1 MAKSI
6 TETGPKALRG
16 IRNPDLYPAKNDP
29 LGSFLTAEERE
40 QIQRDLYQSTLR
52 NYQVSHGH
60 IGYEYLDQANF
71 TPVYRPDLDLGTSMF
86 DDPVMLNATQ
96 GDIQDMR
103 AENQPWYAKI
113 GAGIGKAVVYAGT
126 TFANGTAGLLYGLGK
141 WAAGGNFSDVWNN
154 EVTVAMD
161 DIMKA
166 SELSM
171 PNYRTQY
178 EQEHPM
184 ALENIFSANFLGDS
198 IIKNIGFLVGAY
210 YSGGIFSK
218 GAGLLLR
225 AVGASRGVTSSTAQ
239 LVGGFMSA
247 ANEGGIESLNAANE
261 FEEESMANLEQIHQA
276 RLQQIQEKYLQNRG
290 KNFIN
295 TSSGDGNQLT
305 DEAYLTMQQ
314 ELAEAQKDYEAAQ
327 VKIQEDKARVGN
339 VTFGLN
345 LAILTPSNIAQFG
358 RLYSRGFNTSRR
370 MLNNTR
376 RLADGTFEVTN
387 KTKLGKAYT
396 IAKGGVWEGTEE
408 VLQQGASDVS
418 QHHYYND
425 VFDYYKALLDDK
437 ENYQTQSWMQSVQES
452 LYQTLGSESTWEQFL
467 SGTIMGLMG
476 MPGFRKAK
484 DKNGNWQS
492 PITLEGNAW
501 SRYREMSEEQSRAE
515 NIVNY
520 LNNRINSSS
529 DFNAY
534 YQGLLRRN
542 KIDKDM
548 IDAAENG
555 DQFGYKNSEFAQL
568 ISDIEMFNSVGR
580 SEDLISMI
588 NQALDTS
595 DSNIESIIKNTTRIT
610 EDGKLDG
617 PFAQYALANE
627 DGTISVNFGSE
638 QSKQE
643 VKNLLTNK
651 IEDVINTV
659 NSYSSTRKEIDNV
672 TNYAL
677 SDDQLNYLTYMSTQL
692 DNWKQR
698 AKEMAGDVKG
708 GISGVV
714 STLEENLRLFE
725 QLRDA
730 EGQKGKGD
738 LTEAYKKYDESV
750 KRYKS
755 LIDLLNPLRESSD
768 GLLATNLTQNRKFTD
783 SLIDVLQQIPSQTL
797 DEVKKQEL
805 IAKLQDL
812 SKVGKASELFNKKF
826 EEFIKNPDKLNQE
839 QEQVREQ
846 VQEEQAEQKSNDLK
860 TLLNNANSLQEF
872 RQILDQQEDQDTID
886 RTLKELRESGHEMAK
901 KYQETSEY
909 RNNVMKALDEAN
921 LDLQTKQDALKL
933 LQDQFDNTEDL
944 SQIANPNSI
953 YINNDAAF
961 DEDSDSVEQ
970 SQTRFQNARYALQ
983 NALIKVNKDN
993 KFKDRFS
1000 NEYTAPKDQKQQ
1012 GSKEPEESQQKPP
1025 VEAPVGD
1032 ITFDSVQNENKQ
1044 ANQEEPQNPASKER
1058 QQYYRPAIPE
1068 VHIEAS
1074 REGDFRDFNLVAKSE
1089 LGQFHYLRAK
1099 KLNDEENA
1107 LIDEYIKA
1115 HPNEPRNIQLIRN
1128 ALKEKLDRGNQYLEG
1143 VLASPLP
1150 NFDTIYEYFVKNG
1163 TFEYLNQGL
1172 LHVGDEIAFMIDPEF
1187 EETIKNEPWHTGPVI
1202 FMINKKDGHVVGSL
1216 DSAASSLSGYEG
1228 LRTLEQKIIQEYTNR
1243 KPNQSKEK
1251 FIATPTTRVS
1261 KIMVGKIPYTNEER
1275 SLQNIPNIND
1285 GKGPIFGIIKNGVLT
1300 TNYALDDPLVI
1311 KPADMRNKEG
1321 RLYLLIPNGTGKYSP
1336 VAVRVKHFNK
1346 EEFNIEN
1353 VDDAS
1358 TKVGQAIKDAIEQ
1371 LSKATSEEDVKD
1383 AVKILTKYIYLQD
1396 VHFNWFEAK
1405 AGSGIVIR
1413 RDLREADGSYK
1424 KTIINGEERIE
1435 SWHGSIYYTTEKGSV
1450 IIGGLKFQSEVANKF
1465 GAQQEEQALKDPSQ
1479 IYKEILDILAG
1490 FNLPMQVS
1498 AREINGGTYNQD
1510 RINSGILTSN
1520 LEKASTVGTWF
1531 TTDYFNDNGE
1541 LQPAVNPASKLRHP
1555 VQDKTN
1561 PVGGTNN
1568 AINGTPIQLGNILY
1582 YVDSNTGNIYD
1593 KNGKTIEDSQ
1603 YKELLFDLAWAQNL
1617 FGNAKNSAVMVDN
1630 KVITPNNKVL
1640 DRTTQT
1646 YLTGN
1651 EAQKVRE
1658 AIEGKKQEQAAK
1670 VDKSEQQET
1679 QPVSPIMQQSEQT
1692 LPILDRRLDNQ
1703 DSQEFKLHPLIK
1715 GENTQVYFE
1724 LNGKLYKS
1732 TAVPFIKVNG
1742 IQLYIDRERNSY
1754 SEHGGQV
1761 SAENYYVIFP
1771 NGKVFTLARNQ
1782 KVSEELSIQE
1792 LRDKYASMFE
1802 KKPDK
1807 VIALSQEETLV
1818 TKALNSIK
1826 QDSAEQVRDQAPSK
1840 ESETAQ
1846 KLKEVDNKKVSRKR
1860 RPSKPSSDEKRL
1872 RRSTDS
1878 THKIW
1883 DKEKELAWL
1892 NKVLPQLS
1900 EEDRIKL
1907 VSGLIHV
1914 AEQGIDAYGLFDGSV
1929 IVLSDIAAEGTAY
1942 HEAFHAVFKLLLDN
1956 NERASLLKE
1965 YSSKH
1970 PNMDDISL
1978 EEGLAE
1984 DFREFVMQGGKDT
1997 RSLGRKIIDF
2007 FKSLFIKT
2015 KYWKDFRPSSLYY
2028 FKKIND
2034 GKYAERVLGSKRV
2047 FNDELGNKI
2056 QGIIQKLYPEIELNF
2071 TDEIDPNDI
2080 QLGIEQYKKLH
2091 PEVETLARQ
2100 MSLEQAKEILKN
2112 SNRKSLEFQLSKADR
2127 KQYEGRLSSIRDTR
2141 VDFETNQF
2149 ITELTEEDIA
2159 LFKYLDTIQEKKYQS
2174 AVFNWYYNGVINPIE
2189 DKYKIDR
2196 AIELA
2201 ITHNLNLKNFSSPM
2215 EVVNNYWNK
2224 EDTGSRKG
2232 WFDLYDGNPQHLS
2245 NKREE
2250 NGLIIYDVSDSELT
2264 AEFISENIISKFF
2277 DKSPWCIFQF
2287 NNSKTWVGGYYWN
2300 VYNAQSRKIAFDP
2313 NTGKPVGMFAS
2324 ADKPTWWD
2332 TNDRP
2337 HPNIS
2342 INNSGDLFSKLGFE
2356 RLPSGLYAKGS
2367 RVDGDYYIYEQND
2380 SSKKGMILRSKQHR
2394 SGRKL
2399 RRTTFYVGTIEVT
2412 QFFDES
2418 GNTTKFS
2425 VNNTGKV
2432 KLTQVPIESIN
2443 PNIVD
2448 TIDLIG
2454 NNYYSTS
2461 YSILSL
2467 QNEFTESASVPLR
2480 FLGSYMNYISSI
2492 EKVQQDKSIIRKIT
2506 DDINLILSDFD
2517 SYMFYTPGKLS
2528 MSSSPFVKKIG
2539 RQILKGTLDEYLKN
2553 SKFKSLNQ
2561 LKGLLKHLV
2570 LQEKFKFLKQRR
2582 ALLLRQQRQIS
2593 KNKKYLDVLYT
2604 MLMQNIETFGKLR
2617 NMMGVNYIPYED
2629 EELPFQLDSTKIL
2642 GVADL
2647 NALSVLIDR
2656 VHQKQDTLPHEYA
2669 HHYIGWFR
2677 NSKLVQQG
2685 ISRFGSEEAL
2695 VQAIGE
2701 QVVKQRGVAYNW
2713 WQRFTHF
2720 IINLFNKDQR
2730 LLNTLTDAFLNR
2742 ADLTTLGEEQINSIL
2757 ANDRDKLNDMG
2768 VTRYMREEYTQEMQN
2783 ILANAP
2789 RDSQGRLL
2797 APNGE
2802 VSNLAKNEKQYAQ
2815 VRTKNFKRWFG
2826 DWTKITFDENGKPII
2841 PDDVSKVVDKNGEP
2855 LVVYHESPNIFNT
2868 FDISKKR
2875 FNVHNVNG
2883 IWASAINR
2891 KGKGYG
2897 ENIYPLFINLR
2908 NPINTSIKQ
2917 VKNVIELRDLENK
2930 ALNDANSDGA
2940 ILDTIDK
2947 FGYEIQYY
2955 VKSPNQVKSATD
2967 NIGTFDANNPDI
2979 RYRTVPNSS
2988 FEALKAEDRET
2999 LLKKGWTE
3007 KTFNSISQEERDN
3020 VLNCIAF

>member
-1 MAKSI
+1 MTKKNEVKNIDVTKS
-6 TETGPKALRG
+6 GPMTFRQLQEANSQPYNGVSQEFLSFSQSVEAATA
-16 IRNPDLYPAKNDP
+16 PTSLYDARAHSEQLVESP
-29 LGSFLTAEERE
+29 L
-40 QIQRDLYQSTLR
+40 
-52 NYQVSHGH
+52 
-60 IGYEYLDQANF
+60 ANQP
-71 TPVYRPDLDLGTSMF
+71 TRWGESMF
-86 DDPVMLNATQ
+86 DAATATEAQ
-96 GDIQDMR
+96 FQNLGDMR

-154 EVTVAMD
+154 EVTVTMD

-290 KNFIN
+290 KKFVN
-295 TSSGDGNQLT
+295 TGSGDGNQLT

-314 ELAEAQKDYEAAQ
+314 ELAEAQRDYEAAQ

-520 LNNRINSSS
+520 LNNRINSSG

-738 LTEAYKKYDESV
+738 LTEAYKKYDKSV
-750 KRYKS
+750 KEHES
-755 LIDLLNPLRESSD
+755 LISLLNPLRESSD

-797 DEVKKQEL
+797 DEVKKQDL

-839 QEQVREQ
+839 QEEVREQ

-860 TLLNNANSLQEF
+860 ALLNNAKSLQEF

-1000 NEYTAPKDQKQQ
+1000 NEYTTPKDQKQQ
-1012 GSKEPEESQQKPP
+1012 GSKESKESQQKPP

-1044 ANQEEPQNPASKER
+1044 ANQEELQNPASKER

-1228 LRTLEQKIIQEYTNR
+1228 LRTLEQRIIQEYTNR
-1243 KPNQSKEK
+1243 KSSQSKER

-1261 KIMVGKIPYTNEER
+1261 KIMEGKIPYTNEER

-1300 TNYALDDPLVI
+1300 TNYALDDSLVI

-1424 KTIINGEERIE
+1424 KTIINGEEHIE
-1435 SWHGSIYYTTEKGSV
+1435 SWHDSIYYTTRKGSV
-1450 IIGGLKFQSEVANKF
+1450 IRGGLEFWSEVVNKF

-1541 LQPAVNPASKLRHP
+1541 LQPAVNPASKARHP

-1568 AINGTPIQLGNILY
+1568 AINGTPIQLGNTLY

-1593 KNGKTIEDSQ
+1593 KNGKAIEDSQ

-1630 KVITPNNKVL
+1630 KVITPNDKVL

-1651 EAQKVRE
+1651 EAQKVRD
-1658 AIEGKKQEQAAK
+1658 AIEGKKQEQTAK
-1670 VDKSEQQET
+1670 VDKSEQIVGKIQQDQQRVDKSKTDNEYYYILEDDGKYHKYERVHKRLGNQFTQDDSKQEDSSQSKELLAGSSVDYIIRAYFTTSDVSTIERPSNVSEQAFRELLDYLSTIKESMESRGERFLTNNIVLFKKYEDGTRIAGEVDILSVDKYGNFRIYDVKTSKYSFRSHNGLNLFDWTIDGKPATREEIQSYIQNNFKNPFALKSNMSTKDYYTLQLSAYKNLFESAYGAQVSSLGILPFVLNYSGDNISSIFKEQGILVTHNPAVSVPLVRSTNPQQEAQPRQET

-1703 DSQEFKLHPLIK
+1703 DSQEFELHPPIK

-1732 TAVPFIKVNG
+1732 TAAPFIKVNG

-1754 SEHGGQV
+1754 SEQGGQV

-1826 QDSAEQVRDQAPSK
+1826 QDSAEQVRDQALSK

-1860 RPSKPSSDEKRL
+1860 RPSKPSSEEKRL

-1878 THKIW
+1878 ANKIW

-1907 VSGLIHV
+1907 VSGLVHV

-1929 IVLSDIAAEGTAY
+1929 IVLSDIAAEGTTY

-1970 PNMDDISL
+1970 PNMDNISL
-1978 EEGLAE
+1978 EEELAE

-2034 GKYAERVLGSKRV
+2034 GKYAERVLK
-2047 FNDELGNKI
+2047 
-2056 QGIIQKLYPEIELNF
+2056 
-2071 TDEIDPNDI
+2071 
-2080 QLGIEQYKKLH
+2080 
-2091 PEVETLARQ
+2091 
-2100 MSLEQAKEILKN
+2100 
-2112 SNRKSLEFQLSKADR
+2112 SN
-2127 KQYEGRLSSIRDTR
+2127 T
-2141 VDFETNQF
+2141 
-2149 ITELTEEDIA
+2149 
-2159 LFKYLDTIQEKKYQS
+2159 
-2174 AVFNWYYNGVINPIE
+2174 
-2189 DKYKIDR
+2189 
-2196 AIELA
+2196 
-2201 ITHNLNLKNFSSPM
+2201 
-2215 EVVNNYWNK
+2215 
-2224 EDTGSRKG
+2224 
-2232 WFDLYDGNPQHLS
+2232 
-2245 NKREE
+2245 
-2250 NGLIIYDVSDSELT
+2250 
-2264 AEFISENIISKFF
+2264 
-2277 DKSPWCIFQF
+2277 
-2287 NNSKTWVGGYYWN
+2287 
-2300 VYNAQSRKIAFDP
+2300 
-2313 NTGKPVGMFAS
+2313 
-2324 ADKPTWWD
+2324 
-2332 TNDRP
+2332 
-2337 HPNIS
+2337 
-2342 INNSGDLFSKLGFE
+2342 
-2356 RLPSGLYAKGS
+2356 
-2367 RVDGDYYIYEQND
+2367 
-2380 SSKKGMILRSKQHR
+2380 
-2394 SGRKL
+2394 
-2399 RRTTFYVGTIEVT
+2399 
-2412 QFFDES
+2412 
-2418 GNTTKFS
+2418 
-2425 VNNTGKV
+2425 
-2432 KLTQVPIESIN
+2432 
-2443 PNIVD
+2443 
-2448 TIDLIG
+2448 
-2454 NNYYSTS
+2454 
-2461 YSILSL
+2461 
-2467 QNEFTESASVPLR
+2467 
-2480 FLGSYMNYISSI
+2480 
-2492 EKVQQDKSIIRKIT
+2492 
-2506 DDINLILSDFD
+2506 
-2517 SYMFYTPGKLS
+2517 
-2528 MSSSPFVKKIG
+2528 
-2539 RQILKGTLDEYLKN
+2539 
-2553 SKFKSLNQ
+2553 
-2561 LKGLLKHLV
+2561 
-2570 LQEKFKFLKQRR
+2570 
-2582 ALLLRQQRQIS
+2582 
-2593 KNKKYLDVLYT
+2593 
-2604 MLMQNIETFGKLR
+2604 
-2617 NMMGVNYIPYED
+2617 
-2629 EELPFQLDSTKIL
+2629 
-2642 GVADL
+2642 
-2647 NALSVLIDR
+2647 
-2656 VHQKQDTLPHEYA
+2656 
-2669 HHYIGWFR
+2669 
-2677 NSKLVQQG
+2677 
-2685 ISRFGSEEAL
+2685 
-2695 VQAIGE
+2695 
-2701 QVVKQRGVAYNW
+2701 
-2713 WQRFTHF
+2713 
-2720 IINLFNKDQR
+2720 
-2730 LLNTLTDAFLNR
+2730 
-2742 ADLTTLGEEQINSIL
+2742 IL
-2757 ANDRDKLNDMG
+2757 ANDGDKLNDMS
-2768 VTRYMREEYTQEMQN
+2768 VTRYMREEYTQEMQD
-2783 ILANAP
+2783 ILAKAP

-2802 VSNLAKNEKQYAQ
+2802 VSNLTEKQYAQ
-2815 VRTKNFKRWFG
+2815 VRTKAFKDWFG
-2826 DWTKITFDENGKPII
+2826 DWENYPANA
-2841 PDDVSKVVDKNGEP
+2841 SKVVDENSEP

-2917 VKNVIELRDLENK
+2917 VKSVIELRDLENK

-2955 VKSPNQVKSATD
+2955 VKSPNQVKSATN

-2988 FEALKAEDRET
+2988 FESLKAEDRET